1 MEKIIFDLHQDL
13 IEIVIEGKNFE
24 KDFFKFNVVS
34 IFTPVIWE
42 DKKFVETGDIY
53 KALRTIE
60 TYRLFAEKNNVII
73 IEKKED
79 LKKVLNS
86 DKKGFILEIEGCSFI
101 LDKYILKAFINLGV
115 RIFTL
120 TWNFSNHIA
129 SSCTEKNDFGLT
141 DLGREI
147 VEEIILN
154 KGIIDLAHAG
164 RKTLYD
170 VYKLKVPFIISHTG
184 ILHKP
189 KNKRNIS
196 FEEMKRIKK
205 RKGIIGIGL
214 GNIFFERKM
223 NKEEVLREIKKL
235 IKKYPE
241 NIALGSDLFG
251 LSENHIIKGLYS
263 YKEIKETFSE
273 FPENFL
279 YLNAYRFFEENL
291 P

>member
-13 IEIVIEGKNFE
+13 LEPLLRGVNFE
-24 KDFFKFNVVS
+24 KNFFKFNVISV
-34 IFTPVIWE
+34 FTPFIWK
-42 DKKFVETGDIY
+42 DKKFIETLDIY

-60 TYRLFAEKNNVII
+60 TYREFAEKSGLII

-79 LKKVLNS
+79 LKRVLNS

-129 SSCTEKNDFGLT
+129 SSCAEKNDFGLT
-141 DLGREI
+141 DSGRKI
-147 VEEIILN
+147 VEEIVSN
-154 KGIIDLAHAG
+154 KCIIDLAHAG
-164 RKTLYD
+164 RKTFYD
-170 VYKLKVPFIISHTG
+170 VYKLKIPFIVSHTG
-184 ILHKP
+184 ILNKP
-189 KNKRNIS
+189 KSKRNIS

-205 RKGIIGIGL
+205 RKGIVGIGL
-214 GNIFFERKM
+214 GNIFFERKI
-223 NKEEVLREIKKL
+223 NKNEVLKEIRKL

-251 LSENHIIKGLYS
+251 LSEKHIIEGLYS
-263 YKEIKETFSE
+263 YKEIEEAFKE

-279 YLNAYRFFEENL
+279 YLNAYKFFEENL
-291 P
+291 T